1 MTLDQL
7 DKYIKN
13 YITYLKA
20 TKSLKNVG
28 EVTFKIKHSK
38 KSKSIYVRLLVVV
51 NDTPFIKTLRF
62 SDHEY
67 TPNRK
72 VLKGYK
78 GVIVEPNKEISKKM
92 KKYIEAVLRKE
103 ITNLIYGAGLKT
115 VFTFRADGQ

>member
-13 YITYLKA
+13 YITYLKD
-20 TKSLKNVG
+20 TKSLRNVG

-38 KSKSIYVRLLVVV
+38 KSKSIYVRLIVVV
-51 NDTPFIKTLRF
+51 NGTPFIKTLRF

-67 TPNRK
+67 TPKR
-72 VLKGYK
+72 VVIKGYK

-92 KKYIEAVLRKE
+92 KKYIEAVIRKE
-103 ITNLIYGAGLKT
+103 ITNLIYGAGIKT